1 MRGRIGWT
9 LAATVCVAVL
19 AAGCSSDD
27 GGSDDAASDTT
38 EAAAETTTTTAPA
51 ETLDILVSNDD
62 GFDAEGIDAVV
73 EALIALP
80 DTNVTVVAPAENQ
93 SGSGGNTTPGE
104 LTATEEETLSGYP
117 VTAVQGFPADAVNY
131 GLENVVEDCLLYT
144 SCGRGPGRTDRPG
157 CVDDRAHVLTLV
169 QPGDDQVRRCV

>member
-104 LTATEEETLSGYP
+104 LTATEE
-117 VTAVQGFPADAVNY
+117 
-131 GLENVVEDCLLYT
+131 
-144 SCGRGPGRTDRPG
+144 
-157 CVDDRAHVLTLV
+157 
-169 QPGDDQVRRCV
+169 